1 MKVNYPNERLMVKFM
16 YKLGFRNLNKNK
28 TNTILNLFSLALGL
42 TVLLLI
48 AVFTHNEL
56 SIDSFH
62 SNSSLIYKISYG
74 NSSGTP
80 GPLTRV
86 LKENFPEIKSATHIE
101 TKQFSVLSS
110 VFNYENQSY
119 EFENYYSVDSAFF
132 SVFDFQVLEG
142 NIKEALL
149 LPFSLVLTESEA
161 KRIFNNEN
169 PIGKSL

>member
-74 NSSGTP
+74 NSSGKP

-86 LKENFPEIKSATHIE
+86 LIENFPDIKYATHIE
-101 TKQFSVLSS
+101 TKQFSIIKISRMNLKIIIPLILR
-110 VFNYENQSY
+110 
-119 EFENYYSVDSAFF
+119 F
-132 SVFDFQVLEG
+132 SVYSTFRCWKV
-142 NIKEALL
+142 I
-149 LPFSLVLTESEA
+149 
-161 KRIFNNEN
+161 
-169 PIGKSL
+169 